1 VSANVEGEM
10 KPNSQIVFLVVA
22 VVVLIGFAPRAAQ
35 AWNET
40 GHMTVAAVAWRQ
52 LDEAKRRQ
60 VGELLKQHP
69 HYDRFLAAR
78 VPEGVDVNEWAFMRA
93 AVWPD
98 WVRPARP
105 GSADAEVFKGPE
117 ITSYHRGDWHYID
130 KPWVVPQDAG
140 KVDPATRPAAT
151 RPIRENVLTALH
163 ANAKILADAGD
174 KPADRAI
181 ALCWVMHL
189 VGDVHQPLHAISLYS
204 HEYPDGDRGGNADV
218 VRGDG
223 NVIRVHSYWD
233 GILGSS
239 DAYDAVEFLAEG
251 ILTDP
256 QLARPRLHE
265 LAERPAFAQWAD
277 ESYRWAIAL
286 AYLNGRLR
294 TAPADAYFDKRIND
308 ADVPSV
314 PHSYYANARDLSR
327 RRIALAGHRL
337 AEQIATLMPASR

>member
-1 VSANVEGEM
+1 MRQVLV
-10 KPNSQIVFLVVA
+10 ILLVVA
-22 VVVLIGFAPRAAQ
+22 VLMSLPQPAQ
-35 AWNET
+35 AWNEA
-40 GHMTVAAVAWRQ
+40 GHMTAAAVAWQQ
-52 LDEAKRRQ
+52 LDEAQRRQ

-69 HYDRFLAAR
+69 HYEKFLAAR
-78 VPEGVDVNEWAFMRA
+78 VPDGVDVNEWAFLRA

-105 GSADAEVFKGPE
+105 GGGGGAGGGEAEVFKGPE

-130 KPWVVPQDAG
+130 KPWVVPQDVK

-151 RPIRENVLTALH
+151 RPVRENVLSALK
-163 ANAKILADAGD
+163 ANAKILADASA
-174 KPADRAI
+174 KPADRAV
-181 ALCWVMHL
+181 ALCWVNHL
-189 VGDVHQPLHAISLYS
+189 VGDVHQPLHAISMYS
-204 HEYPDGDRGGNADV
+204 QEYPDGDRGGNADV
-218 VRGDG
+218 IRADG

-233 GILGSS
+233 GILGNS
-239 DAYDAVEFLAEG
+239 DAHDAVEFLADG

-256 QLARPRLHE
+256 QLARPKLHE

-294 TAPADAYFDKRIND
+294 TAHADAYYDKRIND
-308 ADVPSV
+308 ADVPPV

-327 RRIALAGHRL
+327 RRIALAGYRL
-337 AEQIATLMPASR
+337 AEQITTLMPVSR